1 MPLPAA
7 TAAISLFRTVLSGA
21 GTVLSRGGSG
31 AVKAFKHTG
40 GGILAKAKTALGAGG
55 TGLARGYAQLP
66 VATQAALKNTG
77 LVAGGVAAG
86 ALIARREA

>member
-1 MPLPAA
+1 MALPIA
-7 TAAISLFRTVLSGA
+7 TAAVSLFRTVLSGA

-66 VATQAALKNTG
+66 AATQAALRNTG
-77 LVAGGVAAG
+77 IAAGGLAAG
-86 ALIARREA
+86 VAIARRD